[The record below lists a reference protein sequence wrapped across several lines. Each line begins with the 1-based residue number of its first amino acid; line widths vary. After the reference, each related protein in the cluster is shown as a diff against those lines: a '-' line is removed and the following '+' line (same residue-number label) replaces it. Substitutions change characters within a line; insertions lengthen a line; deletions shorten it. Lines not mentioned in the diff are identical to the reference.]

1 MGLGSAG
8 EGCVQEHHG
17 EQGRDERLQGR
28 QVGVQLVLIQTVFS
42 LLGGEGGTEQG
53 KKKERKFCR
62 FFKVFVRFG
71 PLKKMFPHGRS
82 FLKRTLDC
90 NGIHSGAI
98 KKEYRAIDLI
108 RRQHYTS

>member
-17 EQGRDERLQGR
+17 KQGRDERLQGR
-28 QVGVQLVLIQTVFS
+28 QVGVQLMLIQTVFS
-42 LLGGEGGTEQG
+42 LLGGGGETEQG
-53 KKKERKFCR
+53 FRSLWSF
-62 FFKVFVRFG
+62 
-71 PLKKMFPHGRS
+71 KKMFPHGRS

-98 KKEYRAIDLI
+98 KKIYRAIDLI
-108 RRQHYTS
+108 PRQHYTS